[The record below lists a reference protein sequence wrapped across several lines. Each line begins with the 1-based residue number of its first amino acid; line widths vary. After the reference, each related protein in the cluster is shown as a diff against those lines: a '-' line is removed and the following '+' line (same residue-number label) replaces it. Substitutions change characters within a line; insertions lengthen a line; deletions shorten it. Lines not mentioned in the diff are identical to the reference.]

1 MDFTVQ
7 LSISRDVYKRQAF
20 NRDYVSDDAISAWDG
35 SIDGIYQILQGV
47 KWDKSDTPRFEYR
60 CV

>member
-1 MDFTVQ
+1 MRGV
-7 LSISRDVYKRQAF
+7 VYAAF

-47 KWDKSDTPRFEYR
+47 NGIKVILQGSSIS
-60 CV
+60 